1 MKNFIKD
8 MLSETGSVSSMRVM
22 AFLCLITA
30 IILVFL
36 NKSGYETFLLAAM
49 GGKVA
54 QSITENK
61 S

>member
-1 MKNFIKD
+1 

-36 NKSGYETFLLAAM
+36 DKSGYETFLLAAM